1 MFTIYI
7 IVCFLM
13 LILSFFSIR
22 YEKKISKKGVFKA
35 HKLAL
40 YIFNRIIMTVSLL
53 CIVQMISMFIN
64 VQESTLLEVDLLI
77 FAGVISTSYF
87 FKRLL
92 IKHLYDISSS
102 VLVINKLKYLS
113 RFTILLII
121 FYAALDLLNVSAT
134 YLSIVLTII
143 GFSAFFIFFFYLQE
157 RLILHL
163 DNKKIDKT
171 VVMFT
176 SRVFTILV
184 LIIFAIIAMDIFN
197 VSTTPILTFVGAASI
212 AIGLSLQ
219 SSLSNL
225 AAGILLII
233 FRPYKIGDIV
243 KVDGINGVVQDI
255 NFLYT
260 ELRAFTGEVIFVPNS
275 LSVSNKGVSNFS
287 ICRYRRIELS
297 VGVDYDTDVTK
308 LLQLGLETVNNMP
321 GVLKNPATKVS
332 IQDFA
337 DSAISIKFWI
347 YARPK
352 DYTQI
357 KQDSRS
363 ILLDVFRKNNIDIP
377 FNRLVVEMKEK

>member
-1 MFTIYI
+1 MFTVYI
-7 IVCFLM
+7 IACFLM
-13 LILSFFSIR
+13 LILSFISIR
-22 YEKKISKKGVFKA
+22 YEKKISKNAVFKA

-40 YIFNRIIMTVSLL
+40 YIFNRIIMTISLL
-53 CIVQMISMFIN
+53 CIVQTISIFIN
-64 VQESTLLEVDLLI
+64 IEESTLLEVDLLI

-143 GFSAFFIFFFYLQE
+143 GFAAFFIFFFYLQE

-184 LIIFAIIAMDIFN
+184 LVIFAIIAMDIFN
-197 VSTTPILTFVGAASI
+197 VSTTPLLTFVGAASI

-308 LLQLGLETVNNMP
+308 LLQLGFETVNNIP

-347 YARPK
+347 YTRPK

-357 KQDSRS
+357 SQDSRS